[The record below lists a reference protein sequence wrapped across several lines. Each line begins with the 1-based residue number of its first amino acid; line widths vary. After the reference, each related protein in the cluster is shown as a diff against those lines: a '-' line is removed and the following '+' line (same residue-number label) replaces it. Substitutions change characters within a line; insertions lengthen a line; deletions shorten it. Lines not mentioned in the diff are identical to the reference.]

1 MEYLL
6 FQLQGFLP
14 SNLQENCNGK
24 KVLGGEK
31 KKEKQLGT
39 INKKESGMLKEFG
52 NTASLQQERDSESR
66 LRVLDVYRNMLR
78 HYKDQGLGERSK
90 YAGCIIK
97 QNMIDTLERRYIQLG
112 GKLEDVQFGQDVQK
126 M

>member
-1 MEYLL
+1 
-6 FQLQGFLP
+6 
-14 SNLQENCNGK
+14 
-24 KVLGGEK
+24 
-31 KKEKQLGT
+31 
-39 INKKESGMLKEFG
+39 MLKEFG
-52 NTASLQQERDSESR
+52 NIISLQRERDSESR

-112 GKLEDVQFGQDVQK
+112 GKLEDV
-126 M
+126 